1 MEATNEQETL
11 DMLRQE
17 NATIELVLMDI
28 QMPIMDGV
36 TATREMSQD
45 IRLHSLPVIALT
57 DGVLPEEREAALQA
71 GVDDFLAKPVSL
83 EHLRGILETA
93 AGRVRRLN

>member
-1 MEATNEQETL
+1 MSREIRKPLNAVLGLAQLLEKKSLDVGQIGITTMEATNGQGTL

-36 TATREMSQD
+36 KATREMSQD
-45 IRLHSLPVIALT
+45 IRL
-57 DGVLPEEREAALQA
+57 
-71 GVDDFLAKPVSL
+71 
-83 EHLRGILETA
+83 
-93 AGRVRRLN
+93 N